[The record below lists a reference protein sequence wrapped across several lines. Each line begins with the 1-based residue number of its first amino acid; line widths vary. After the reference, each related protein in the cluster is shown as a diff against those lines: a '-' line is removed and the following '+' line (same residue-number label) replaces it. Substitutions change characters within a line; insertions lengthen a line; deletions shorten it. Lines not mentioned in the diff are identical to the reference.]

1 MASTEDAQLQ
11 DKPVP
16 KGAITISQINAD
28 EITFLA
34 NRYWAPDTASTHEPY
49 DAQVIENVYR
59 TEIWPRHSLRRI
71 MMLEFSQY
79 LENYLWPNFDGGK
92 SSRAHLMSIVAMVNA
107 KFREKVEVW
116 KVFEEKPERFAEFF
130 QRVLEACTEEHQAV
144 TPMLMREQT
153 ALLVLLNHCFNS
165 MEVELCRNQAKRLV
179 SLTMWVCLQPKRRE
193 QELNQIPEWCKFW
206 RKLQKREKPEQTAKL
221 EWERH
226 FLQNLMIKFIHIL
239 ETIDRDGP
247 VCVETVHYCE
257 RFVEF
262 LIDLEA
268 LLPTRRFFNTVM
280 DDCHVV
286 VRCAL
291 SSLVRREEGNLFA
304 QLLDMLKFYA
314 RFEINDETGDPL
326 TDHDMT
332 QIHYEKIKSL
342 QKAAFAKF
350 PNLRLFALSNVAT
363 VDTRESLEK
372 HFGALS
378 NESLREIARYLNL
391 IPDEPGKP
399 PFQWHRTDE
408 EFLRELLIS
417 RHERRVSQLESL
429 NEMPLY
435 PTEAI
440 IWNENIVPTEFYSG
454 EGCLALPKLNL
465 QFLTLHDYLLRNF
478 NLFRLE
484 STYEIRQDIED
495 AVSRMLPWKS
505 EDGDVVFGGWAR
517 MALPVQSFAVVE
529 VSKPH
534 IGEKKPSRV
543 RADVSVTLN
552 VRKEVQEEWEN
563 LRKHDVCFLITVR
576 PTQPIG
582 TKYDYRECF
591 VPQVGLMHVRG
602 CEIEGMLDANGR
614 VIEEGIEQRPQLPGE
629 QRTFRVWLDSNQ
641 YRKDMDKAEE
651 EQDGQEDVYEGFN
664 ILMRRK
670 PKENN
675 FKAVLET
682 IRHLMNTECVVPPW
696 LHDILLG
703 YGDPGAAHYSC
714 MPDQARVLDFND
726 TFLDC
731 EHVTGSFPGYEI
743 ACDNRTVQ
751 PPFRLTFED
760 VPEDEDSDEERQSE
774 ERDKEPLPKRV
785 RVESY
790 RIPKRGPY
798 KYNEP
803 KKNAIRFTPTQIEAI
818 RAGMQPG
825 LTLVVGPPGTGKT
838 DVAVQ
843 IISNLY
849 HNHPQQRTLI
859 VTHSNQALNQLFE
872 KIMALDID
880 ERHLLRL
887 GHGEESLETE
897 KDYSRYGRVN
907 YVLAKR
913 IDLLGQVQQLQESL
927 GVRGDVAYTCETA
940 GHFYLYHV
948 VARWEKF
955 LNDFERRDAGENGQG
970 AIDASRE
977 QFEQQFPFTRFFR
990 DAPQPLFG
998 GLTWEENM
1006 ETAHSCFR
1014 YISHMFTE
1022 LEEFRAFELLRSG
1035 LDRSKYLL
1043 VKEAKIIAMTCT
1055 HAALKRKELVNMG
1068 FKYDNILMEE
1078 AAQILEIETFI
1089 PLLLQNPSDGYNRL
1103 KRWIMIGDHHQ
1114 LPPVIKNMA
1123 FQKYSNME
1131 QSLFTRLVRLG
1142 VPTIDLDGQGRARSS
1157 ICELYKWRYGKL
1169 GDLDHVHRWEEYC
1182 RGNAG
1187 FGYEY
1192 QLINVEDFNGVGETE
1207 PNPYFYQNLAEAEYV
1222 VAVFMYM
1229 RLLGY
1234 PADKVSILTTYNG
1247 QKHLIRDVIESRC
1260 ASNPMFGKPHKV
1272 TTVDKYQGQQND
1284 YILLSL
1290 VRTKTIGHIRDVR
1303 RLVVAMSRAR
1313 LGLYIFG
1320 RVALFKNCVELQ
1332 PAFRLLMNRPLHL
1345 ELLPDETYPSARQL
1359 ETEQAPEA
1367 NGEKV
1372 TIKDM
1377 TEMAQFVYKFY
1388 MRKVNVIRDEMEKM
1402 KELYEKQRQEQE
1414 EKLNEQIK
1422 QADAE
1427 AEEARKQK
1435 QLQAETEKKH
1445 VAPTPIQNELPDD
1458 GESNAE
1464 TEASERP
1471 RRGKKRP
1478 AVTVEDEAEA
1488 AEKQKEGEAAAED
1501 ASIPETLPAE
1511 HSEQPASDAEEEKRE

>member
-1 MASTEDAQLQ
+1 M
-11 DKPVP
+11 K
-16 KGAITISQINAD
+16 
-28 EITFLA
+28 
-34 NRYWAPDTASTHEPY
+34 
-49 DAQVIENVYR
+49 
-59 TEIWPRHSLRRI
+59 
-71 MMLEFSQY
+71 
-79 LENYLWPNFDGGK
+79 
-92 SSRAHLMSIVAMVNA
+92 
-107 KFREKVEVW
+107 
-116 KVFEEKPERFAEFF
+116 
-130 QRVLEACTEEHQAV
+130 
-144 TPMLMREQT
+144 
-153 ALLVLLNHCFNS
+153 
-165 MEVELCRNQAKRLV
+165 
-179 SLTMWVCLQPKRRE
+179 
-193 QELNQIPEWCKFW
+193 
-206 RKLQKREKPEQTAKL
+206 
-221 EWERH
+221 
-226 FLQNLMIKFIHIL
+226 
-239 ETIDRDGP
+239 DR
-247 VCVETVHYCE
+247 
-257 RFVEF
+257 
-262 LIDLEA
+262 
-268 LLPTRRFFNTVM
+268 
-280 DDCHVV
+280 
-286 VRCAL
+286 
-291 SSLVRREEGNLFA
+291 
-304 QLLDMLKFYA
+304 LLDMLKFYA

-332 QIHYEKIKSL
+332 QLHYAKIKSL

-350 PNLRLFALSNVAT
+350 PNLRLFALSNVAN

-372 HFGALS
+372 HFGALDCT
-378 NESLREIARYLNL
+378 SLRQIACYLNL
-391 IPDEPGKP
+391 IPEELQP
-399 PFQWHRTDE
+399 PFEWHRVDE
-408 EFLRELLIS
+408 AFLRELLIS

-435 PTEAI
+435 PTEDI
-440 IWNENIVPTEFYSG
+440 IWNENVVPTEFYSG

-517 MALPVQSFAVVE
+517 MALPIQSFAVVE

-563 LRKHDVCFLITVR
+563 LRKHDVCFLVTVR

-582 TKYDYRECF
+582 TKYDYREHF
-591 VPQVGLMHVRG
+591 VPQVGLVHVRG

-614 VIEEGIEQRPQLPGE
+614 VIEDGIEQRPQLTGE

-641 YRKDMDKAEE
+641 YRLDMDATLQTAGGEVDDSK
-651 EQDGQEDVYEGFN
+651 EDVYEGFN
-664 ILMRRK
+664 IIMRRK

-703 YGDPGAAHYSC
+703 YGDPGAAHYSR
-714 MPDQARVLDFND
+714 MADQARVLDFND
-726 TFLDC
+726 TFLDY
-731 EHVTGSFPGYEI
+731 EHVAGSFPGYEMV
-743 ACDNRTVQ
+743 AAEPTKLSLQ

-760 VPEDEDSDEERQSE
+760 VPEVENADEA
-774 ERDKEPLPKRV
+774 KEQDAGELPKRI
-785 RVESY
+785 RIEPY
-790 RIPKRGPY
+790 RIPSRGPY

-907 YVLAKR
+907 YVLSKR
-913 IDLLGQVQQLQESL
+913 IDLLGQVQRLQESL
-927 GVRGDVAYTCETA
+927 GVSGDVAYTCETA

-955 LNDFERRDAGENGQG
+955 LSEFEREDDVG
-970 AIDASRE
+970 APSRE
-977 QFEQQFPFTRFFR
+977 QFEEHFPFVRFFK

-998 GLTWEENM
+998 GATYEENM
-1006 ETAHSCFR
+1006 DIARSCFR
-1014 YISHMFTE
+1014 YISHMFAE

-1055 HAALKRKELVNMG
+1055 HAALKRKELVTMG

-1089 PLLLQNPSDGYNRL
+1089 PLLLQNPMDGYNRL

-1157 ICELYKWRYGKL
+1157 ICELYKWRYSRL
-1169 GDLDHVHRWEEYC
+1169 GDLDHVHRWPEYC

-1187 FGYEY
+1187 FAYEY
-1192 QLINVEDFNGVGETE
+1192 QLINVEDFNGVGESE

-1234 PADKVSILTTYNG
+1234 PAEKISILTTYNG

-1260 ASNPMFGKPHKV
+1260 ANNPMFGKPHKV

-1332 PAFRLLMNRPLHL
+1332 PAFRLLMNRPLEL
-1345 ELLPDETYPSARQL
+1345 QLLP
-1359 ETEQAPEA
+1359 
-1367 NGEKV
+1367 GEKYPGDRRTTV
-1372 TIKDM
+1372 DPSTADPSQKSIKDM
-1377 TEMAQFVYKFY
+1377 TEMAQFVYQQY
-1388 MRKVNVIRDEMEKM
+1388 MQQVNVIREEMEKM
-1402 KELYEKQRQEQE
+1402 KTLFEKQRQEQQQ
-1414 EKLNEQIK
+1414 EKMEEQIK

-1427 AEEARKQK
+1427 AEEAERQRKVE
-1435 QLQAETEKKH
+1435 AAAKKNFT
-1445 VAPTPIQNELPDD
+1445 PTPIRNELGDYV
-1458 GESNAE
+1458 EAME
-1464 TEASERP
+1464 TTERP
-1471 RRGKKRP
+1471 RRGKKR
-1478 AVTVEDEAEA
+1478 
-1488 AEKQKEGEAAAED
+1488 AAAED
-1501 ASIPETLPAE
+1501 VDAVPIEETVADVSGEGTTEKADPEKP
-1511 HSEQPASDAEEEKRE
+1511 EQVGEAEENIETDKQNPEKPDGDD

>member
-1 MASTEDAQLQ
+1 M
-11 DKPVP
+11 
-16 KGAITISQINAD
+16 
-28 EITFLA
+28 
-34 NRYWAPDTASTHEPY
+34 
-49 DAQVIENVYR
+49 
-59 TEIWPRHSLRRI
+59 
-71 MMLEFSQY
+71 
-79 LENYLWPNFDGGK
+79 
-92 SSRAHLMSIVAMVNA
+92 
-107 KFREKVEVW
+107 
-116 KVFEEKPERFAEFF
+116 
-130 QRVLEACTEEHQAV
+130 
-144 TPMLMREQT
+144 
-153 ALLVLLNHCFNS
+153 
-165 MEVELCRNQAKRLV
+165 
-179 SLTMWVCLQPKRRE
+179 
-193 QELNQIPEWCKFW
+193 
-206 RKLQKREKPEQTAKL
+206 
-221 EWERH
+221 
-226 FLQNLMIKFIHIL
+226 
-239 ETIDRDGP
+239 
-247 VCVETVHYCE
+247 
-257 RFVEF
+257 
-262 LIDLEA
+262 
-268 LLPTRRFFNTVM
+268 
-280 DDCHVV
+280 
-286 VRCAL
+286 
-291 SSLVRREEGNLFA
+291 
-304 QLLDMLKFYA
+304 LLDMLKFYA
-314 RFEINDETGDPL
+314 RFEINDKTGDPL

-332 QIHYEKIKSL
+332 QLHYAKIKSL

-350 PNLRLFALSNVAT
+350 PNLRMFALSNVAN

-372 HFGALS
+372 HFGALDCA
-378 NESLREIARYLNL
+378 SLREIACYLNL
-391 IPDEPGKP
+391 VPEQLEP
-399 PFQWHRTDE
+399 PFEWHRTDE
-408 EFLRELLIS
+408 TFLRELLIS

-435 PTEAI
+435 PTEDI
-440 IWNENIVPTEFYSG
+440 IWNENVVPTEFYSG

-517 MALPVQSFAVVE
+517 MALPIQSFAVVE

-563 LRKHDVCFLITVR
+563 LRKHDVCFLVTVR

-582 TKYDYRECF
+582 TKYDYREHF
-591 VPQVGLMHVRG
+591 VPQVGLVHVRG

-614 VIEEGIEQRPQLPGE
+614 VIEDGIEQRPQLAGE

-641 YRKDMDKAEE
+641 YRLDMDATLQAGGEE
-651 EQDGQEDVYEGFN
+651 DDGREDVYEGFN
-664 ILMRRK
+664 IIMRRK

-703 YGDPGAAHYSC
+703 YGDPGAAHYSR

-726 TFLDC
+726 TFLDYA
-731 EHVTGSFPGYEI
+731 HVASSFPTYEI
-743 ACDNRTVQ
+743 VAAEQESMALQ

-760 VPEDEDSDEERQSE
+760 VPKESESDTESDGKEKETEDE
-774 ERDKEPLPKRV
+774 LPKRIL
-785 RVESY
+785 VEPY
-790 RIPKRGPY
+790 RIPSRGPY

-907 YVLAKR
+907 YVLSKR
-913 IDLLGQVQQLQESL
+913 IDLLGQVQRLQESL
-927 GVRGDVAYTCETA
+927 GVSGDVAYTCETA

-955 LNDFERRDAGENGQG
+955 LSEFEGEGAAAASDGDPTRREH
-970 AIDASRE
+970 
-977 QFEQQFPFTRFFR
+977 FEQQFPFVRFFK

-998 GLTWEENM
+998 GATYAENM
-1006 ETAHSCFR
+1006 DIAHSCFR
-1014 YISHMFTE
+1014 YISHMFAE

-1055 HAALKRKELVNMG
+1055 HAALKRKELVTMG

-1089 PLLLQNPSDGYNRL
+1089 PLLLQNPLDGYNRL

-1157 ICELYKWRYGKL
+1157 ICELYKWRYSRL
-1169 GDLDHVHRWEEYC
+1169 GDLEHVRKWPEYC
-1182 RGNAG
+1182 RANAG
-1187 FGYEY
+1187 FAFEY
-1192 QLINVEDFNGVGETE
+1192 QLINVEDFNGVGESE

-1234 PADKVSILTTYNG
+1234 PAEKISILTTYNG

-1260 ASNPMFGKPHKV
+1260 ANNPMFGKPHKV

-1320 RVALFKNCVELQ
+1320 RVGLFKNCVELR
-1332 PAFRLLMNRPLHL
+1332 PAFRLLMNRPLELQLHPAEKYPGER
-1345 ELLPDETYPSARQL
+1345 ELLAGAGRDSNASADSSSSSVRS
-1359 ETEQAPEA
+1359 
-1367 NGEKV
+1367 
-1372 TIKDM
+1372 IKDM
-1377 TEMAQFVYKFY
+1377 TEMAQFVYQQY
-1388 MRKVNVIRDEMEKM
+1388 MQQVNVIREEMEKM
-1402 KELYEKQRQEQE
+1402 KTLFEKQRQEQRQ
-1414 EKLNEQIK
+1414 EKMEQQIK

-1427 AEEARKQK
+1427 AQEAEKQRK
-1435 QLQAETEKKH
+1435 AEAEAKKDFT
-1445 VAPTPIQNELPDD
+1445 PTPIRNEIADSVVEP
-1458 GESNAE
+1458 AAVP
-1464 TEASERP
+1464 TV
-1471 RRGKKRP
+1471 RRGKKR
-1478 AVTVEDEAEA
+1478 A
-1488 AEKQKEGEAAAED
+1488 
-1501 ASIPETLPAE
+1501 
-1511 HSEQPASDAEEEKRE
+1511 AEEEEEPAPQEEEKEEEVKEQQDAEKPKPADDEPVPEQKETED